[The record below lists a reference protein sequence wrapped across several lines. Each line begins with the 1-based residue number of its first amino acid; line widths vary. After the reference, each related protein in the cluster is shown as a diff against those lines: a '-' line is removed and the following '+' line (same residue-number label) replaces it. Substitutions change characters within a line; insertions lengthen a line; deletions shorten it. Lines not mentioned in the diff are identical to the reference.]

1 MKSKLFLL
9 MFLFVLCAMPIVSN
23 AEENSTTPEATDAYT
38 LELPS
43 KFKTVEVKKN
53 VNLTIVKKYSDGR
66 TEQIE
71 NNNNVLWKSSNS
83 LISIKGNQLVPKK
96 IGKVTL
102 TVTYEGKTN
111 SFDIKIVDTKKPVL
125 SGVSNKTVYL
135 KSKFN
140 ARTGVRATDNYDGN
154 ITKKI
159 TVKGKVNTKKTGKY
173 TLTYSVKDS
182 SGNKT
187 VKKRIITVKKNN
199 SLESKFRKYYE
210 ADVIL
215 YLHKNLVDSKWRDNY
230 ENMIGLVPATD
241 KHLKVMTL
249 VGSSGNLKIEKVVI
263 ASNNKKKTFKL
274 EKNGLILED
283 SQYEFFKK
291 NISIKREVKVTFT
304 TSQKT
309 FVKKLSKKEVQALVD
324 AIKLYEKW

>member
-23 AEENSTTPEATDAYT
+23 AEENSSTPEATDAYT

-210 ADVIL
+210 ADVIF

>member
-1 MKSKLFLL
+1 
-9 MFLFVLCAMPIVSN
+9 MFLFILFAMPIVSY
-23 AEENSTTPEATDAYT
+23 AEENSSNPETTDAYT

-43 KFKTVEVKKN
+43 KFKTVEVKQN
-53 VNLTIVKKYSDGR
+53 VNLTILKKYKDGS
-66 TEQIE
+66 TEQVK
-71 NNNNVLWKSSNS
+71 NNNDVLWSSSNS
-83 LISIKGNQLVPKK
+83 LLASIKGNQLSTDK

-102 TVTYEGKTN
+102 TVTYEGQTN

-140 ARTGVRATDNYDGN
+140 ARSGVKATDNYDGN

-159 TVKGKVNTKKTGKY
+159 TVKGKVNTKKIGKY

-182 SGNKT
+182 SGNKM

-215 YLHKNLVDSKWRDNY
+215 YLHKNLVDSKWRDVY
-230 ENMIGLVPATD
+230 KNMIGLVPATD
-241 KHLKVMTL
+241 KQMKVMTL
-249 VGSSGNLKIEKVVI
+249 IGSSGNLKIEKVVI
-263 ASNNKKKTFKL
+263 ASNNKRKTFKL
-274 EKNGLILED
+274 KENGLILED

-291 NISIKREVKVTFT
+291 NISFKREVKVTFT

>member
-23 AEENSTTPEATDAYT
+23 AEENSSTPEATDAYT

-125 SGVSNKTVYL
+125 SGVSN
-135 KSKFN
+135 
-140 ARTGVRATDNYDGN
+140 
-154 ITKKI
+154 
-159 TVKGKVNTKKTGKY
+159 
-173 TLTYSVKDS
+173 
-182 SGNKT
+182 
-187 VKKRIITVKKNN
+187 
-199 SLESKFRKYYE
+199 
-210 ADVIL
+210 
-215 YLHKNLVDSKWRDNY
+215 
-230 ENMIGLVPATD
+230 
-241 KHLKVMTL
+241 
-249 VGSSGNLKIEKVVI
+249 
-263 ASNNKKKTFKL
+263 
-274 EKNGLILED
+274 
-283 SQYEFFKK
+283 
-291 NISIKREVKVTFT
+291 
-304 TSQKT
+304 
-309 FVKKLSKKEVQALVD
+309 
-324 AIKLYEKW
+324 